1 MLPRKIKV
9 IAIIYRIKNNQKEI
23 LVFDHRD
30 MLDAGT
36 QIVGGTVEENENL
49 IDALI
54 REIKEEAGLEFNSSD
69 FIFVGK
75 TLYSRLDRNELN
87 PRHYFKIQS
96 NNLPDHFNH
105 QVISTGE
112 DNGLIFDYYW
122 MSLNDAKN
130 KLTGKFYELLDYL

>member
-9 IAIIYRIKNNQKEI
+9 IAIIYRIKNHQKEI

>member
-75 TLYSRLDRNELN
+75 TLYSRLDRSELN
-87 PRHYFKIQS
+87 TRHYFKVQT
-96 NNLPDHFNH
+96 NTLPDLFNH

-122 MSLNDAKN
+122 MNIPLAQK